1 MNNAPG
7 GFLGDLI
14 LTRRL
19 LRPGDKSRNAEGS
32 STQGSAVSGA
42 PASLTA
48 MAALSLDYLLHAPMR
63 ELGFACR
70 SKSVLSACPP
80 HARETDPAADGDVD
94 CLMDIAYARMR
105 EITGR
110 ADSPE
115 TDRGVRGRV
124 LGYLRDDALA
134 AVPAAMW
141 RGASLPGDGAFISPL
156 TTGRIL
162 ESLSETYARS
172 EDVQARAL
180 ARRIFLALK
189 SLAVVKSDLA
199 YLPFGHGPCLDEKG
213 GPEIAPTT
221 IGSCAG
227 PVFRYGKLTGDAEA
241 IEFSLLLARGS
252 VEAAMEGSF
261 SGRVH
266 PYTLEA
272 CAVAEIAASLAEREM
287 LLWAERVYDFV
298 RGMGGDS
305 GFFPYAA
312 AAPDQVPCADAGGAE
327 GYCAGDTCVT
337 VDMAG
342 IACALARA
350 GKAEYYDHVERY
362 VGNYLRAVQFAP
374 DGRFEEW
381 YRQRHKEMPRD
392 AVEAG
397 IGILR
402 KECPGGFLGHVS
414 PNDLLLE
421 RPSFAGLAMPG
432 CCASHATSALYA
444 AWRNTAADASG
455 TVDVNMA
462 FSRDSQYAAVTAFPA
477 TDGKIAVAV
486 KKACGLRV
494 RLPFWADTRGVSVLR
509 NGVPAGAEFD
519 GGYVSIEGLGRGET
533 VVILWPVPVF
543 EQSIEAGGSAETR
556 AAYTFHWTGNSIT
569 SVEPRGAVFPLYE
582 S

>member
-1 MNNAPG
+1 MNTAPG
-7 GFLGDLI
+7 GFLGDLS
-14 LTRRL
+14 LTRW
-19 LRPGDKSRNAEGS
+19 LRPEDKNRNAEGS
-32 STQGSAVSGA
+32 STQGGAVRKAA
-42 PASLTA
+42 PVDLAA
-48 MAALSLDYLLHAPMR
+48 MANPALDYLLRAPMR
-63 ELGFACR
+63 ELGFACGSR
-70 SKSVLSACPP
+70 VLSACPP
-80 HARETDPAADGDVD
+80 HVREADPAADGEAD
-94 CLMDIAYARMR
+94 CLMDIGYARMR

-141 RGASLPGDGAFISPL
+141 RGASFPGDGAFISPL

-172 EDVQARAL
+172 ADVQARAL

-189 SLAVVKSDLA
+189 SLAVVKADLA
-199 YLPFGHGPCLDEKG
+199 YLPFGYGPSLDAKG
-213 GPEIAPTT
+213 RPEIASP
-221 IGSCAG
+221 IFGSCAG

-252 VEAAMEGSF
+252 VEAAMRGSF

-266 PYTLEA
+266 PYTQEA
-272 CAVAEIAASLAEREM
+272 CAVAEIAATFAEREM

-312 AAPDQVPCADAGGAE
+312 AAPDQAWGGV
-327 GYCAGDTCVT
+327 GDTCVT
-337 VDMAG
+337 ADMAG

-350 GKAEYYDHVERY
+350 GNAEYYDHVERY

-374 DGRFEEW
+374 DRRFEEW
-381 YRQRHKEMPRD
+381 YRQRHKDMPRD
-392 AVEAG
+392 AVESG
-397 IGILR
+397 LEILR
-402 KECPGGFLGHVS
+402 NECLGGFLGHVS

-421 RPSFAGLAMPG
+421 RPSFAGLTMPG
-432 CCASHATSALYA
+432 CCAAHATSALHA
-444 AWRNTAADASG
+444 AWRNAVVDASG

-462 FSRDSQYAAVTAFPA
+462 FSRDSDYAAVTAFPA
-477 TDGKIAVAV
+477 TDGKIGVAV

-494 RLPFWADTRGVSVLR
+494 RLPFWTDTRGVSVLR
-509 NGVPAGAEFD
+509 NGVPAEAEFD
-519 GGYVSIEGLGRGET
+519 GGYVSIAGLGRGET

-543 EQSIEAGGSAETR
+543 DQTI
-556 AAYTFHWTGNSIT
+556 AAYTFHWTGNSVT